1 MIEIELLL
9 VDLGVLAKTCNNRNA
24 NPNGKYL
31 GQYISVDGGFTIR

>member
-24 NPNGKYL
+24 NPNGK
-31 GQYISVDGGFTIR
+31 GK